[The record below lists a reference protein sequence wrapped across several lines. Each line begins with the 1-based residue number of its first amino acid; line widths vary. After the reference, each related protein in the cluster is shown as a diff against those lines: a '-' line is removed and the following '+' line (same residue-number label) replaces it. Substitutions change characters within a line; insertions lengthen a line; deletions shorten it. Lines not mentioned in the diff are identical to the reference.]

1 MEPGTVTA
9 AVERDARCP
18 KCGVA
23 RGDEPECTHCGIV
36 FRKFAARQ
44 VLPADDAVVGES
56 VAVSAAVLTAAGA
69 TGLRELLLPTTGEV
83 DPWWFAGRAVVLA
96 GLVVW
101 SGFFL
106 TASMAS
112 GYAIESFLHNVN
124 LLFHEAGHI
133 IFRPFGE
140 LLTVL
145 GGSLLQLL
153 MPLLCAGTFL
163 IKERN
168 VFGAAVALWWVGE
181 NFLDIAPYV
190 NDARARVLPLL
201 GGVTGRDVPGYHDWE
216 VILGRLGWLRQDH
229 LIAMTLHGI
238 GVVLM
243 VGALGWGW
251 VVLHGQFR
259 RLRASG

>member
-1 MEPGTVTA
+1 MAETGLTV
-9 AVERDARCP
+9 
-18 KCGVA
+18 
-23 RGDEPECTHCGIV
+23 
-36 FRKFAARQ
+36 
-44 VLPADDAVVGES
+44 
-56 VAVSAAVLTAAGA
+56 AGA
-69 TGLRELLLPTTGEV
+69 TGLRELLLPTVAEV
-83 DPWWFAGRAVVLA
+83 NPWWFAGRAVVLA
-96 GLVVW
+96 GLMVW
-101 SGFFL
+101 SGFFI
-106 TASMAS
+106 TASMES

-133 IFRPFGE
+133 VFRPFGE

-163 IKERN
+163 LKERN
-168 VFGAAVALWWVGE
+168 AFGAAVAVWWVGE

-201 GGVTGRDVPGYHDWE
+201 GGVTGQDVPGYHDWE

-243 VGALGWGW
+243 LGAWGWGGA
-251 VVLHGQFR
+251 VLHGQFR